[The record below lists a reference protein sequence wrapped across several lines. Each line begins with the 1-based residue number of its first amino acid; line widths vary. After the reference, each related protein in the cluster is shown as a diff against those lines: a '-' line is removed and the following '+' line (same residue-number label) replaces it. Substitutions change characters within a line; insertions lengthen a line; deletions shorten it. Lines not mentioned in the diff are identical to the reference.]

1 MKNRT
6 ISIFI
11 ILFIITGNYAL
22 SIGNLSPLAKMK
34 ESLHQ
39 RTNNIAFRQLKRYV
53 YGRDKATSFV
63 MMAEKSPM
71 DRNKCGYASQARYYC
86 PDSAQ
91 TGYNILSEIDS
102 IFAFANNQL
111 NYAIRCTQEAKQE
124 YGDKSLVSPYSINEN
139 GSLKLVGP
147 YDWCSGFFPGSLW
160 QMYSYTHDKYWYN
173 EAVKYTCPLEKVKWY
188 KSTHDLGFMIYCSF
202 GQAYRLTK
210 AQSYKKVLI
219 QAAKSLS
226 SRYNP
231 RVKAIRSWDWNR
243 NVWQCPVIID
253 NMLNLELLF
262 WASEVTGD
270 SLYYNIAVNH
280 ANTTLKNHF
289 RSDYSSYHVVDYD
302 TIVGNARFKGTHQG
316 YSDASVWSRGQ
327 AWGLYGFTMCYRFTK
342 NPVYLNQA
350 ERIAD
355 FIFGQP
361 NLPTD
366 LIPYWDMKDPDI
378 PNAPRDASAAAVT
391 ASALYELS
399 GYAEPCKSVFY
410 KRLADTIIK
419 NLSEHYLA
427 SLGTNQ
433 GFLLLHSTGNRPKN
447 SQVDVPLS
455 YADYYYLE
463 ALLRKAKL

>member
-1 MKNRT
+1 MMKKTT

-11 ILFIITGNYAL
+11 FLFIITGNYAL
-22 SIGNLSPLAKMK
+22 SIRGNLSPLARVKK
-34 ESLHQ
+34 SLHQ
-39 RTNNIAFRQLKRYV
+39 R
-53 YGRDKATSFV
+53 
-63 MMAEKSPM
+63 
-71 DRNKCGYASQARYYC
+71 GYSC
-86 PDSAQ
+86 LDF
-91 TGYNILSEIDS
+91 TKKDYNILSETDR
-102 IFAFANNQL
+102 IFAFAETQL
-111 NYAIRCTQEAKQE
+111 NYAIKCTQEAKQKS
-124 YGDKSLVSPYSINEN
+124 GDKSLVSPYSINED

-160 QMYSYTHDKYWYN
+160 QMYAYTHNEYWRK

-188 KSTHDLGFMIYCSF
+188 KGTHDLGFMLYCSF
-202 GQAYRLTK
+202 GQGYRLTK

-231 RVKAIRSWDWNR
+231 RVRAIRSWDWNR
-243 NVWQCPVIID
+243 NVWQYPVIID

-262 WASEVTGD
+262 WASEATGD
-270 SLYYNIAVNH
+270 SLYYDIAVNH

-302 TIVGNARFKGTHQG
+302 TITGTVHFKGTHQG

-342 NPVYLNQA
+342 NLAYLNQA
-350 ERIAD
+350 ERIVY
-355 FIFGQP
+355 FIFNQP

-366 LIPYWDMKDPDI
+366 LIPYWDMKDPGI
-378 PNAPRDASAAAVT
+378 PNVPRDASAAAVT

-399 GYAEPCKSVFY
+399 GYVESSKSGWY
-410 KRLADTIIK
+410 KHLADIIIK
-419 NLSEHYLA
+419 NLSEHYQV
-427 SLGTNQ
+427 SPRTNQ
-433 GFLLLHSTGNRPKN
+433 GFLLLHSTANCPKN
-447 SQVDVPLS
+447 RQVDVPLS

-463 ALLRKAKL
+463 ALLRKAILEK